1 MNGVFTS
8 IGTHCHVLV
17 PGGSFPCH
25 RKTHYFFGGGGGVA
39 DGCKG
44 AGLWRV
50 LARRAAPCTMRP
62 VEGA

>member
-25 RKTHYFFGGGGGVA
+25 RKTHYFFGGAVEWRMAARGQA
-39 DGCKG
+39 CG
-44 AGLWRV
+44 ASWLVV
-50 LARRAAPCTMRP
+50 LHLAP
-62 VEGA
+62 